1 MEHAGGKGTDGA
13 MNILDIQVFNNLLQD
28 SFFKVLRSHLL

>member
-13 MNILDIQVFNNLLQD
+13 MNILDIQVFINLLQD
-28 SFFKVLRSHLL
+28 SIFFLRF

>member
-13 MNILDIQVFNNLLQD
+13 MNILDIQVFINLLQD
-28 SFFKVLRSHLL
+28 SF